1 MNTPIPTVPVL
12 GADIELGNAWTGGTG
27 RSNLEVAGR
36 ILRQLDRI
44 HPLRGLGP
52 DNSDWR
58 RSAWG
63 EWGRHW
69 LPNGGCIYVDMSH
82 VEVCP
87 PETLSARDHAAAVHA
102 MYRIVGLCR
111 RRSKRTLPA
120 GEDLFVNIHNSDG
133 TLGTSWGAHQNVN
146 ISRRLWDALF
156 NDRKP
161 HLKAL
166 LASFVAA
173 TVPVFGQGMILPL
186 RSGCRY
192 VASARAHHLGSLVT
206 LSTTEP
212 YNRGLLNSRDEP
224 HARADQARLHLIAYD
239 ANLQP
244 AAIVLRSGLIQL
256 VVAALESGWFD
267 AALLLDDPV
276 AAVQAWSWGFD
287 PQAGVLRP
295 SPADRPG
302 GAPIGLFEWH
312 RRLLDGLRSLVD
324 SGQIPDPVVPEGSWL
339 LDRWEE
345 TLDDLVRA
353 DLDRLARR
361 LDWALKWTILAEPL
375 AASGSLDDPQVR
387 LLDLYYGHVD
397 NRLGLFWSFWRQGLV
412 DRLIDPAA
420 IRGFLRAGDC
430 RTRSGLRGEL
440 VRRLRPWIV
449 DLDWSVI
456 TVSRD
461 GSGSWWQPSRRKK
474 IALPDPAEPSGPRI
488 DALRRLVPDDDD
500 DDKLPLLEHLIATAA
515 AEERW
520 PQTQTQTPIVLS
532 LEHLD
537 PEKPWS
543 LSDDDHRTPPSHY

>member
-1 MNTPIPTVPVL
+1 
-12 GADIELGNAWTGGTG
+12 
-27 RSNLEVAGR
+27 
-36 ILRQLDRI
+36 
-44 HPLRGLGP
+44 
-52 DNSDWR
+52 
-58 RSAWG
+58 
-63 EWGRHW
+63 
-69 LPNGGCIYVDMSH
+69 MSH
-82 VEVCP
+82 IEVCP
-87 PETLSARDHAAAVHA
+87 PETRSARDHAAAVHA

-111 RRSKRTLPA
+111 RRSQRTLPA

-133 TLGTSWGAHQNVN
+133 TLSTSWGAHQNVT
-146 ISRRLWDALF
+146 ISRKLWDALF

-192 VASARAHHLGSLVT
+192 VTSARAHHLGSLVT

-212 YNRGLLNSRDEP
+212 FNRGLLNSRDES
-224 HARADQARLHLIAYD
+224 HARADQARLHLIAFD

-244 AAIVLRSGLIQL
+244 ATIVLRSGLIQL

-287 PQAGVLRP
+287 PQAGVLR
-295 SPADRPG
+295 SSTAYRPG

-324 SGQIPDPVVPEGSWL
+324 SGQIPDSVVPEGSWI

-375 AASGSLDDPQVR
+375 AVSGRLDDPQVR

-397 NRLGLFWSFWRQGLV
+397 NRLGLFWPFWHQGLV

-420 IRGFLRAGDC
+420 IRGFLRAGDGQ
-430 RTRSGLRGEL
+430 TRSGLRGEL
-440 VRRLRPWIV
+440 VRRLRSWIV

-461 GSGSWWQPSRRKK
+461 GSGSWWQASRRNR
-474 IALPDPAEPSGPRI
+474 IALPDPTEPSGPRI
-488 DALRRLVPDDDD
+488 DALRRLVPDEA
-500 DDKLPLLEHLIATAA
+500 DKLPLLEHLIATSA
-515 AEERW
+515 AEERR
-520 PQTQTQTPIVLS
+520 PQPPALLN
-532 LEHLD
+532 LEPLD
-537 PEKPWS
+537 LDKPWS